1 MNNKIMKNIAA
12 AEVMALKEL
21 VNYQDGQI
29 VSKTLV
35 QNANVSITLFAFD
48 KAEEISSHSSH
59 GDAMVCVLDG
69 TAEIII
75 ADEKFKLMEGQTI
88 VMPAEIPHA
97 VYALEK
103 MKFILT
109 VVF

>member
-1 MNNKIMKNIAA
+1 
-12 AEVMALKEL
+12 
-21 VNYQDGQI
+21 
-29 VSKTLV
+29 
-35 QNANVSITLFAFD
+35 
-48 KAEEISSHSSH
+48 
-59 GDAMVCVLDG
+59 MVCVLDG